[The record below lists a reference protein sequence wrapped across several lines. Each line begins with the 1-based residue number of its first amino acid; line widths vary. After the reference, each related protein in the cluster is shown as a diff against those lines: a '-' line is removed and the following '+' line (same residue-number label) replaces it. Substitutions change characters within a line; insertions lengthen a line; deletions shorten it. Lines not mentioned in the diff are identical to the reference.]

1 MITNEQSDASQSD
14 PWYFD
19 RLACPDCGAPLSL
32 SQACVCGFSVPSG
45 TPLDLRPQHP
55 RRRTLRLPVGSTAP
69 QDLKNCSLARPAV
82 TYSGPRAVRDSAEL
96 FSAAAESFRPSD
108 RLLDLGC
115 GSGDQIPVA
124 AHYGLRYAG
133 VDYSSP
139 KAGMLADAH
148 SLPFRDAS
156 FDLVLSYAVFEHLH
170 NPYIAATEVARV
182 LAPGGLFF
190 GAVSQGEPF
199 HESYFHHTALGVLAL
214 LQATGF
220 RVRRLWP
227 SYDTLH
233 ALATMGRYPRVTRS
247 LIEILYRFV
256 KATPFLAPRAFFR
269 ASQRD
274 KELEALY
281 RTAGICFVAER
292 IDTAG
297 SPISA

>member
-1 MITNEQSDASQSD
+1 M
-14 PWYFD
+14 P
-19 RLACPDCGAPLSL
+19 R
-32 SQACVCGFSVPSG
+32 G
-45 TPLDLRPQHP
+45 TPLDLRPQRP
-55 RRRTLRLPVGSTAP
+55 LWRTLRLPVGSTASQDL
-69 QDLKNCSLARPAV
+69 QDLKECSLARPAV

-96 FSAAAESFRPSD
+96 FSAAADSFRPGD

-115 GSGDQIPVA
+115 GSGDQVPVA

-139 KAGMLADAH
+139 NAGMLADAH
-148 SLPFRDAS
+148 ALPFSDTS

-170 NPYIAATEVARV
+170 NPYMAATEVARV

-214 LQATGF
+214 LNSTGF

-233 ALATMGRYPRVTRS
+233 ALATMGRYPRITRI

-269 ASQRD
+269 SSQRE

-292 IDTAG
+292 VSTDGPPIESS
-297 SPISA
+297 SPGCDVQDRTTDR